1 MLYRKNNKISIK
13 IEDVELK
20 GEIIIP
26 LKATSLVIFAH
37 GSGSNYMSKRN
48 EIVAKSLHQKNI
60 GTLLVTLLTEK
71 EDLQYRNRFDIEL
84 LTERLI
90 KITEWAE
97 KEEGE
102 KNLSM
107 GYFGSS
113 TGAAAA
119 LNAAARLPMISAVVS
134 RGGRPDLVSD
144 QLAKVEASTLLIVG
158 SLDFDVLKM
167 NELAFKKLT
176 CEKKMEILQGATH
189 LFEEHGMINKV
200 ASLSAAWFGKYL
212 QPVLA

>member
-1 MLYRKNNKISIK
+1 MLYRKNNRIQIK
-13 IEDVELK
+13 IEDIELK

-48 EIVAKSLHQKNI
+48 ETVAKTLHQKNI
-60 GTLLVTLLTEK
+60 GTLLINLLTEQ

-90 KITEWAE
+90 KITDWVE
-97 KEEGE
+97 KEESE
-102 KNLSM
+102 KNLTI
-107 GYFGSS
+107 GYFGAS

-119 LNAAARLPMISAVVS
+119 LNAAAKISNISAVVS

-144 QLAKVEASTLLIVG
+144 QLSDVETPTLLIVG
-158 SLDFDVLKM
+158 SLDYDVLKM
-167 NELAFKKLT
+167 NELAYNKLN
-176 CEKKMEILQGATH
+176 CEKKLEVLQGATH

-200 ASLSAAWFGKYL
+200 AELAAKWFEKHL
-212 QPVLA
+212 QPVLV

>member
-1 MLYRKNNKISIK
+1 MLYRKNNRVQVK
-13 IEDVELK
+13 IEDIELK

-48 EIVAKSLHQKNI
+48 ETVAKILHQKNI
-60 GTLLVTLLTEK
+60 GTLMINLLTER

-97 KEEGE
+97 KEKNE
-102 KNLSM
+102 KNMSI
-107 GYFGSS
+107 GYFGAS

-119 LNAAARLPMISAVVS
+119 LNAAAKLSNISAVVS
-134 RGGRPDLVSD
+134 RGGRPDLASNH
-144 QLAKVEASTLLIVG
+144 LEEVEAPTLLIVG
-158 SLDFDVLKM
+158 GLDYDVLKM

-176 CEKKMEILQGATH
+176 CEKNLEVLQGATH

-200 ASLSAAWFGKYL
+200 AELAAKWFEKHL
-212 QPVLA
+212 QPILV

>member
-1 MLYRKNNKISIK
+1 MLYKKNNKVSIK

-26 LKATSLVIFAH
+26 LKASSLVIFAH

-48 EIVAKSLHQKNI
+48 ETVAKSLHQKNI
-60 GTLLVTLLTEK
+60 GTLLINLLTEK

-97 KEEGE
+97 KDESE
-102 KNLSM
+102 KNFAI

-119 LNAAARLPMISAVVS
+119 LSAAAKLPEITAVVS
-134 RGGRPDLVSD
+134 RGGRPDLVAD
-144 QLAKVEASTLLIVG
+144 KLEKVEAPTLLIVG
-158 SLDFDVLKM
+158 SIDYDVLKM
-167 NELAFKKLT
+167 NELAYKKLT

-200 ASLSAAWFGKYL
+200 ATLTANWFEKYL
-212 QPVLA
+212 QPVLV